1 VRLRRRLSF
10 PRQVQGLF
18 VGFAAYVLLVGAE
31 LWLAAGLYGVGLAFA
46 MYRAMRETP
55 RGLP

>member
-1 VRLRRRLSF
+1 LSF